1 VFKHNHEVKE
11 KQNIWSYLLTLSARI
26 HNHGNSSVSLIF
38 LTYTIS
44 SGQQIL
50 SQGLEI
56 KSDKFQRDI
65 EA

>member
-1 VFKHNHEVKE
+1 VFKHNHEVKG
-11 KQNIWSYLLTLSARI
+11 KQNSWSYLLTANARI

-38 LTYTIS
+38 LTYTVSI
-44 SGQQIL
+44 GQQIL